1 MKLWG
6 GRFREAENQLME
18 DFNSS
23 FPFDKRL
30 WEQDILGSMA
40 HVTMLGRQGI
50 IPEEE
55 ALLIHRT
62 LEEIAEDIRAGKL
75 ILSGEAQDAEDIHTF
90 VEAELT
96 KRIGDVG
103 KKLHTGRSRNDQVAL
118 DMRMFARKTAG
129 EVAEA
134 LHEMADALK
143 EKGNAS
149 PVLMPGSTHLQRAQ
163 VVTYRYYLDAYR
175 QMFLRDEKRIRN
187 TLELMNENPLGCGA
201 LAGTTHE
208 LDRQITTELLEF
220 DRPVANFLDGVSD
233 RYYLIELLSDFSL
246 IMMHLSRLS
255 EELILWSSQ
264 EFRFVSMDDAYSTGS
279 SIMPQKKNPD
289 ACELVRGKTGRVYG
303 SLMGLLT
310 VMKGLPLAYDKDMQE
325 DKQGFFDAVDT
336 VMACLS
342 IMKEVILTLKVNE
355 DTMKESVRRGF
366 LNATEVADYLV
377 SRGIPFRDAHGI
389 VGRIVIE
396 CEDRK
401 IAIEDLSVEELKKF
415 SPVFDEKIYEYLDY
429 ENILQKGIK
438 KEIRS

>member
-6 GRFREAENQLME
+6 GRFREAENRLME

-30 WEQDILGSMA
+30 WEEDISGSMA
-40 HVTMLGRQGI
+40 HVSMLGRQGI
-50 IPEEE
+50 IPENE

-62 LEEIAEDIRAGKL
+62 LEEIAEDIREGKL

-103 KKLHTGRSRNDQVAL
+103 KKLHTGRSRNDQVAV
-118 DMRMFARKTAG
+118 DMRLFARKTAG
-129 EVAEA
+129 EVAQA

-143 EKGNAS
+143 QKGESAN
-149 PVLMPGSTHLQRAQ
+149 VLMPGYTHLQRAQ
-163 VVTYRYYLDAYR
+163 VVTFRYYLDAYR

-187 TLELMNENPLGCGA
+187 TLDLMNENPLGCGA

-220 DRPVANFLDGVSD
+220 DRPVENFLDGVSD
-233 RYYLIELLSDFSL
+233 RDYLIELLSDFSL

-325 DKQGFFDAVDT
+325 DKQGFFDALDT

-342 IMKEVILTLKVNE
+342 IMKEVVLTLKVNE
-355 DTMKESVRRGF
+355 ETMKESVRRGF

-415 SPVFDEKIYEYLDY
+415 SPVFDEEIYEYLDY
-429 ENILQKGIK
+429 NNILQKGIK